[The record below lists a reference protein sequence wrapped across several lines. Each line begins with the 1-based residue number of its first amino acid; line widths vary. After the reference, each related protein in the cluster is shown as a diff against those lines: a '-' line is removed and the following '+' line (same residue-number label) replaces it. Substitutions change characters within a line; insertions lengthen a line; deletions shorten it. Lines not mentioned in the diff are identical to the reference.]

1 MELNATVQRN
11 RFIMCPFSFLKP
23 KDGYTLSSSERVLSA
38 WFYSFN
44 AAGKTCKAG
53 RTYMSKELG
62 YSRSTLSRKVKSLAE
77 KGAVSVERN
86 GQGCSEYTY
95 QGEIRKGAPHI
106 RMEYVFFTDEF
117 MIVEKVNGKRVK
129 HQRRLKAS
137 ERDVLALIYS
147 VTWDRKRP
155 FVGSHKDIGVLL
167 GLTEETVCR
176 AVTVLTA
183 SHLIEHKIERYNK
196 RELQEHH
203 FYVLMRTL
211 RKHGIT
217 RRDLRAE
224 RKAAQ
229 AEREREQRLPDHI
242 IKANAASARARF
254 YDLRRERAE
263 RKAENALERAKKD
276 VRFAEIHADLGR
288 MKIALAKAELRD
300 PAKLP
305 ALKAEKAMLDEEYKA
320 TLLRLGIDKAAFDK
334 ETYRCCRKCSDTG
347 HLPDGTGCDCYT
359 PGAEP

>member
-11 RFIMCPFSFLKP
+11 TRFIMCPFSFLKAQN
-23 KDGYTLSSSERVLSA
+23 GYTLSSSERVLSA

-44 AAGKTCKAG
+44 AAGKTCRAG

-62 YSRSTLSRKVKSLAE
+62 LSRSTLSRKVKSLAE
-77 KGAVSVERN
+77 KGTVSVERN

-106 RMEYVFFTDEF
+106 RMEYAFFTDEF
-117 MIVEKVNGKRVK
+117 TIVEKVNGKRIK

-155 FVGSHKDIGVLL
+155 FVGSHKDIGALL

-176 AVTVLTA
+176 AVTVLTS

-196 RELQEHH
+196 RDLQEHH

-229 AEREREQRLPDHI
+229 AEREQRLPDHI
-242 IKANAASARARF
+242 INADAASARARF

-288 MKIALAKAELRD
+288 MKIAFAKAELRD